1 MSKKE
6 DFKKQGKM
14 SVYTEK
20 QKKKKTAVIVAVAAA
35 IVAAVVLLSV
45 FVIAP
50 WVRERKYQ
58 PKPPVTH
65 GINTVDPQ
73 QGEKYEYVEYR
84 GLRMPKQVAE
94 ILNQAEIDNA
104 EACEKYGVAATVG
117 SYQISRPKFEMHYNY
132 VYAEKVSESIYY
144 DRTGQM
150 NTSGFDYNLS
160 PEEQRYPGGNDQ
172 EYKWSDRFTD
182 LALQDLQYYY
192 AAFEY
197 AVENKIRLEESDFQR
212 MIYEYEDIKT
222 GAENKGITLDEY
234 LLAGVGEHVTYEMYA
249 AHGIMKYY
257 AAEFQETEMEKYK
270 QAVTQAQIEDY
281 HKKNETDLKLAKIRI
296 YPIETEEYDEKELA
310 KVKDEATFLDYAQK
324 TNVYGEG
331 YDAKTV
337 TEFWW
342 VDRNTVSSKFGEAVG
357 EWAFDKSRVK
367 GEVALVQGTLYNC
380 LVYIDTPAYE
390 TATHQ
395 VLICE
400 YPNVYKADEA
410 TIEDNK
416 KNADLVQ
423 AHYVDN
429 GKTKEAL
436 QDIID
441 EGYFEDKA
449 VSISDYG
456 IEIDKWVFDSSR
468 KEGDYVRID
477 NTDGSYFIYYL
488 HENPEDYDWIRA
500 ARASL
505 GMEAYDKAF
514 SERVQKDFNAE
525 RASEKSISDAW
536 KHAYEIME
544 PYVEERRQMYG
555 LK

>member
-6 DFKKQGKM
+6 EFKKQGKM
-14 SVYTEK
+14 SVYTER
-20 QKKKKTAVIVAVAAA
+20 QKKKKTAVIIAVAAV
-35 IVAAVVLLSV
+35 IVAAVVLLAV

-50 WVRERKYQ
+50 WVRERQYQ

-73 QGEKYEYVEYR
+73 QGDKYEYAEYR

-104 EACEKYGVAATVG
+104 EACKTYGIAATVG
-117 SYQISRPKFEMHYNY
+117 DYQVSRPRFEMYYNY
-132 VYAEKVSESIYY
+132 AYAEKVSESIYY

-150 NTSGFDYNLS
+150 NTSGFDYSLS
-160 PEEQRYPGGNDQ
+160 PEEQKYPGSDEQ
-172 EYKWSDRFTD
+172 DYKWSDRFTD
-182 LALQDLQYYY
+182 LALEDMQYYF

-197 AVENKIRLEESDFQR
+197 AVENKIQFTESDFQR
-212 MIYEYEDIKT
+212 MIYEYEYIKT
-222 GAENKGITLDEY
+222 NAESQAETVDEY
-234 LLAGVGEHVTYEMYA
+234 IQKRVGENVTYEMYA

-257 AAEFQETEMEKYK
+257 AAEFQETEIEKYK
-270 QAVTQAQIEDY
+270 QAVTQTQIEEY
-281 HKKNETDLKLAKIRI
+281 HKENADNLMLAKLRI
-296 YPIETEEYDEKELA
+296 YPIESEDYDEKELV

-324 TNVYGEG
+324 TNIYGES
-331 YDAKTV
+331 YDAETV

-342 VDRNTVSSKFGEAVG
+342 VDRNTVSSRFGEAVG
-357 EWAFDKSRVK
+357 EWAFDKARVK

-380 LVYIDTPAYE
+380 LVYVDTPAYE

-400 YPNVYKADEA
+400 YPNVYNADEA

-449 VSISDYG
+449 VSVSDYG

-505 GMEAYDKAF
+505 GLEAYDKAF
-514 SERVQKDFNAE
+514 AQKVEKEFKAE
-525 RASEKSISDAW
+525 RASEKSLSQAM
-536 KHAYEIME
+536 KHAYEIMK
-544 PYVEERRQMYG
+544 PYVDERKQLYG
-555 LK
+555 LE